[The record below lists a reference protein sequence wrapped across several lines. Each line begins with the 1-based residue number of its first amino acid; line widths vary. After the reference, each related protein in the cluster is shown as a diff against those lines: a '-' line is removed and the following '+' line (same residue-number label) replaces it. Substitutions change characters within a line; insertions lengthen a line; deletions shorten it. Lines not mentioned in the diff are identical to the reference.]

1 MAVSV
6 TTILPKLTQFA
17 GIETVVK
24 KRQGVDDIVT
34 GILNTHKQYQNE
46 YKKIA
51 KHFLQPTVKQTC
63 KCIFDFLKSN
73 VAYSIEPESYQ
84 TLRSPAAI
92 LSLPGD
98 CKSYALFSAGIID
111 ALRSKGLLNCELKYR
126 FAGYD
131 VFNNYIEHVF
141 CVVDDGE
148 SEYWIDPVLDN
159 FNERKRPAYIVDK
172 KIKNMALYGI
182 SGIDGVG
189 KFNPLNA
196 APPKMLTSIQQG
208 IQQAQAKGGG
218 LQKATQVVSDVAAL
232 VPGWGTAISAV
243 LKVFNFGKVQSPDF
257 WRGWADLDRRGG
269 LMVGTNAAT
278 WVLQDGDSVQNE
290 GVNLISWIN
299 NYGIDTIVNENAH
312 IKQRFGKF
320 VTVQDLANKL
330 RRGGFNEEA
339 DAVLKA
345 ATAMP
350 GGGGGAMTMGGGNM
364 LVTLLLVGAGVFA
377 ISKFSKRK

>member
-1 MAVSV
+1 MAVSL

-34 GILNTHKQYQNE
+34 GILNTHKQYKHE
-46 YKKIA
+46 YQKIA

-63 KCIFDFLKSN
+63 RAIFDFLKTN
-73 VAYSIEPESYQ
+73 VAYNIEPESYQ

-111 ALRSKGLLNCELKYR
+111 ALRSKGLLDCELKYR

-131 VFNNYIEHVF
+131 IFNNYIEHVF

-148 SEYWIDPVLDN
+148 SEIWIDPVLN
-159 FNERKRPAYIVDK
+159 SFNEKKQPAYIVDK
-172 KIKNMALYGI
+172 KIKNMALVGI
-182 SGIDGVG
+182 AGIETIGATPTPSAGFLQNIQKGVAQ
-189 KFNPLNA
+189 L
-196 APPKMLTSIQQG
+196 QQ
-208 IQQAQAKGGG
+208 QKSG
-218 LQKATQVVSDVAAL
+218 LQKATQTISDVAAM

-243 LKVFNFGKVQSPDF
+243 LKVFNFGKIQSPDF
-257 WRGWADLDRRGG
+257 WKGWAALDSKGG
-269 LMVGTNAAT
+269 FQLGTNAAT
-278 WVLQDGDSVQNE
+278 WVFQDGDSVQNE

-299 NYGIDTIVNENAH
+299 NYGIETIVNENPH

-320 VTVQDLANKL
+320 ITVNDLANKL
-330 RRGGFNEEA
+330 RRGGFNQEA
-339 DAVLKA
+339 DAIIQA
-345 ATAMP
+345 ATAQP
-350 GGGGGAMTMGGGNM
+350 SGGDGAFTMGGGNM
-364 LVTLLLVGAGVFA
+364 LTTLLLVGAGVFVV
-377 ISKFSKRK
+377 SKFAKRK

>member
-34 GILNTHKQYQNE
+34 GILNTHKQYQSE

-51 KHFLQPTVKQTC
+51 KNFLQPTVKQTC
-63 KCIFDFLKSN
+63 KCIFDFLKNN

-148 SEYWIDPVLDN
+148 DEYWIDPVLDN

-182 SGIDGVG
+182 SGIDSVGATPGPSAGFLQNIQRGVSQ
-189 KFNPLNA
+189 
-196 APPKMLTSIQQG
+196 MQQ
-208 IQQAQAKGGG
+208 QKGG
-218 LQKATQVVSDVAAL
+218 LQKAAKTVSDVAAL

-257 WRGWADLDRRGG
+257 WRGWAALDSKAG
-269 LMVGTNAAT
+269 LMIGTNAAT
-278 WVLQDGDSVQNE
+278 WVFQDGDSVQNE

-299 NYGIDTIVNENAH
+299 NYGLDTIVNENPH

-320 VTVQDLANKL
+320 ITVQDLANKL

-339 DAVLKA
+339 DAILKA
-345 ATAMP
+345 ATSLP

-377 ISKFSKRK
+377 ISKFAKNR